1 MRVGF
6 RADRVRLQQVQ
17 EVGDGTR
24 GAYEGMVWIA
34 PGEAHLF
41 FPHRRGSSFD
51 SGRSFDARQRR
62 ATRTEPRAIGMT
74 RSLRAAVGPA
84 ST

>member
-24 GAYEGMVWIA
+24 CAYEGMVWIA

-41 FPHRRGSSFD
+41 FPHRRGVL
-51 SGRSFDARQRR
+51 A
-62 ATRTEPRAIGMT
+62 P
-74 RSLRAAVGPA
+74 
-84 ST
+84 